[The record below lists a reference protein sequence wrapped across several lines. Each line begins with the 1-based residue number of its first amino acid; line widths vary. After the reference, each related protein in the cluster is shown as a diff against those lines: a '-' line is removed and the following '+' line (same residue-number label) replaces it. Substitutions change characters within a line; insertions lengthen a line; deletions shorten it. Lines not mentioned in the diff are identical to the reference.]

1 MAASSSIPFAKLG
14 IPASME
20 SRLSPDAPKKALV
33 AMAKG
38 LLPMAP
44 DVQLA
49 VLYVLA
55 TMDSDKLRKAAV
67 RTLQK
72 LPSRMI
78 SDTLSMKTH
87 PKVVEFIAQFREP
100 EDALDERM
108 AMLRAANDRTV
119 ARIAARANPTLCETL
134 SRNHERLLMS
144 PDVFVALY
152 GNPECSDAN
161 IARAESFL
169 RMQGA
174 LPDVPSRRPFL
185 PPDEE
190 APAEPAPAAA
200 PAAAQAAEPAPAPSA
215 PPAPAATPA
224 AADPESP
231 SNIDLMAEIEA
242 ALRGERS
249 PSLVSAQE
257 QSLAMFDL
265 DSIQHGQGF
274 SDGGM
279 EDFSF
284 DFSDA
289 SDNFSFDLTGNLD
302 SKSFD
307 ERNEIA
313 QSIDAKIRNMSVGQK
328 IKLAYLGNKEVRNK
342 LIRDRNK
349 VVAGAVVK
357 SGRLSDQEVAA
368 FAGNKNLDSEVIR
381 EIAANRE
388 WIRKYPVKVALINNP
403 KTPVSQAVSMVSQM
417 QKKDLLQLTR
427 NRNVPSVIT
436 QAAVRLYKQKYQR
449 S

>member
-1 MAASSSIPFAKLG
+1 VATPPSIPFAKLG

-20 SRLSPDAPKKALV
+20 SRLSPDAPKKALL

-55 TMDSDKLRKAAV
+55 TMDSEKLRKAAV
-67 RTLQK
+67 RTLRK
-72 LPSRMI
+72 LPARML

-87 PKVVEFIAQFREP
+87 PKVIEFIAEFREP

-144 PDVFVALY
+144 PEVFVALY

-174 LPDVPSRRPFL
+174 LPDIPPRRPFL
-185 PPDEE
+185 PPED
-190 APAEPAPAAA
+190 AAEPAESSLEAAA
-200 PAAAQAAEPAPAPSA
+200 PAAAPEPSA
-215 PPAPAATPA
+215 PPAAPAASPVDAPEPA
-224 AADPESP
+224 SP
-231 SNIDLMAEIEA
+231 AMDLEAEIEA

-249 PSLVSAQE
+249 PLLVAAQE

-265 DSIQHGQGF
+265 DSIQHGEGF
-274 SDGGM
+274 SDGGL
-279 EDFSF
+279 EGFSF

-313 QSIDAKIRNMSVGQK
+313 QSIDAKIRSMSVGQK

-388 WIRKYPVKVALINNP
+388 WVRKYPVKVALINNP
-403 KTPVSQAVSMVSQM
+403 KTPVAQAVSMVSQM

-436 QAAVRLYKQKYQR
+436 QAAVRLYKKKYQR
-449 S
+449 G